1 MENYFIRIVEKL
13 FIIYFLGYFAF
24 DLLLFL
30 LFLITFRKES
40 RPYTGKKLPKT
51 SIIVPSYNEEVSI
64 VNCVRMLCS
73 LDYDDFE
80 IIVVNDG
87 SSDDTSGVLIN
98 EFDFSPFEISN
109 STELAAKDI
118 TSAYS
123 TANGKLTLL
132 NKKNGGKA
140 DSINA
145 GINYSSGEFI
155 CTIDADSV
163 LDRESLK
170 RVVIELAEDKS
181 VFVAGGQIAVS
192 NDTEIVDG
200 RVVNSRMPSNILVL
214 WQITEYIKSFL
225 VSRLGLSKLNSILIM
240 SGAFSVFRR
249 SDLINAG
256 GFLTEQSNSTYI
268 RSIFRTS
275 KSTVC
280 EDMEIIVRLW
290 RYYHENGLKGRA
302 VYLSKPL
309 CWTEVPDN
317 AQNLFKQRARWHL
330 GLAESISMHKSMMFD
345 PHYKATGLLAFPF
358 YLFFELLSP
367 IVKILSLIF
376 IAYVSIQ
383 GLINT
388 KWVLLMGI
396 LITLTAALIMSV
408 VTVFIENWSE
418 KQSAENRSAL
428 RYKSFADWLRLIFFS
443 IVADFSFAF
452 FRIAAQ
458 TKGLIDFTR
467 RKSEWNKFER
477 KGLKIVGSNI
487 ADSKASV
494 Q

>member
-1 MENYFIRIVEKL
+1 LENYFIRIAEKL

-24 DLLLFL
+24 DLVLFL
-30 LFLITFRKES
+30 IFLITFRKES
-40 RPYTGKKLPKT
+40 NPYSGKALPKT
-51 SIIVPSYNEEVSI
+51 SIIVPAYNEGVSI
-64 VNCVRMLCS
+64 VNCVRMLCA

-87 SSDDTSGVLIN
+87 SADDTSGVLIR
-98 EFDFSPFEISN
+98 EFDFSPKEISLN
-109 STELAAKDI
+109 NHLATMEVMSAFSTGD
-118 TSAYS
+118 
-123 TANGKLTLL
+123 GKLTLL

-145 GINYSSGEFI
+145 GINYSTGEFI
-155 CTIDADSV
+155 CTIDADSI
-163 LDRESLK
+163 LDRDSLR
-170 RVVIELAEDKS
+170 RVVVELAEDKS

-200 RVVNSRMPSNILVL
+200 RVVNSRMPTNVLVL

-240 SGAFSVFRR
+240 SGAFSVFRKN
-249 SDLINAG
+249 DLLNAG
-256 GFLTEQSNSTYI
+256 GFLTVKSNSKYI
-268 RSIFRTS
+268 KSIFKTS

-290 RYYHENGLKGRA
+290 RYYHENNLKGRA

-317 AQNLFKQRARWHL
+317 AKNLFKQRARWHL
-330 GLAESISMHKSMMFD
+330 GLAESIAMHKSMMFD
-345 PHYKATGLLAFPF
+345 PHYKATGLLALPF
-358 YLFFELLSP
+358 YLFFELMSP
-367 IVKILSLIF
+367 VIKILSLIF
-376 IAYVSIQ
+376 VAYVSFQ

-388 KWVLLMGI
+388 KWMLLMGI

-443 IVADFSFAF
+443 IIADFSYAF

-458 TKGLIDFTR
+458 LKGLIDFSR

-477 KGLKIVGSNI
+477 KGLRTVGSKI
-487 ADSKASV
+487 ADSKTSV
-494 Q
+494 